1 MNQIQRNQ
9 TTNYRRTPAPCPCEP
24 MNPHDSM
31 TQVQLWN
38 HINEISFAIND
49 IQLYL
54 DTHPQDSNALAYV
67 HKKILMR
74 KSAKESYA
82 RRFGPLTVDCAA
94 EIDNNCWLWITQPWP
109 WEPMLKG
116 GC

>member
-1 MNQIQRNQ
+1 M
-9 TTNYRRTPAPCPCEP
+9 
-24 MNPHDSM
+24 S
-31 TQVQLWN
+31 QVQLWN

-54 DTHPQDSNALAYV
+54 DTHPQDSAALAYACE
-67 HKKILMR
+67 KIKMR

-82 RRFGPLTVDCAA
+82 KRFGPLTVDCVA
-94 EIDNNCWLWITQPWP
+94 EIDSNCWLWITQPWP
-109 WEPMLKG
+109 WEATVKG